1 MKKLYLFGLFLFTLL
16 LFLCFASCSN
26 DDSLKLDDSNKPRS
40 TGHYIIL
47 LKQTDFDQPQS
58 VSPSEVPVKQFLANH
73 SIDLG
78 RVTYIYTKV
87 VQGFAAQ
94 LFPDEVEQLEKDP
107 MVLLVEKDKLL
118 GLDPIEIIPDAKDKS
133 VPKPQAST
141 QTTPW
146 GVTAVGGFANTQNSS
161 RIAWIVDTGIDL
173 DHPDLNVNV
182 SLSKTFVRTGIDSTT
197 PDDYHGHGTHV
208 AGIIAA
214 KNNDFGVVGVAAGAK
229 VVAIKVLSSNGWGWD
244 SDIIAG
250 LDYITKKG
258 NAGDVVNMS
267 LGGEATQSLD
277 YAVINCANY
286 GFFMVLAAGNSS
298 INASNFSPARA
309 NGRNIYTVSAHN
321 SSNSFAWFSNFGN
334 PPIDYCA
341 PGVSIYSTYKNGS
354 YATMSG
360 TSMAAPHVAGI
371 LLANNKV
378 IFKRGYVA
386 NDPDRVPDPLA
397 SRVWR

>member
-1 MKKLYLFGLFLFTLL
+1 MKKLYSFILFLSVVPF
-16 LFLCFASCSN
+16 LFLASCSN
-26 DDSLKLDDSNKPRS
+26 DDSLKLDDSSKAKS
-40 TGHYIIL
+40 TEHYVVI
-47 LKQTDFDQPQS
+47 LKQTNSDQIQS
-58 VSPSEVPVKQFLANH
+58 VNPSEAPIKRFLVHHN
-73 SIDLG
+73 IDLD

-87 VQGFAAQ
+87 VQGFAAR
-94 LFPDEVEQLEKDP
+94 LFPEEIQQLEQDP

-118 GLDPIEIIPDAKDKS
+118 GLDPIEVIPDSKNKNI
-133 VPKPQAST
+133 PKPQAST

-146 GVTAVGGFANTQNSS
+146 GVTAVGGFVNAQNSS
-161 RIAWIVDTGIDL
+161 RMAWIIDTGIDL

-182 SLSKTFVRTGIDSTT
+182 SLSKTFVRTGIDSAT

-214 KNNDFGVVGVAAGAK
+214 KNNDFGVVGIAAGAK
-229 VVAIKVLSSNGWGWD
+229 VVAIKVLSSSGWGWD

-250 LDYITKKG
+250 LDYVTKRG

-277 YAVINCANY
+277 YAVMNCANY
-286 GFFMVLAAGNSS
+286 GFLMVLAAGNSS
-298 INASNFSPARA
+298 IDASNFSPARA

-341 PGVSIYSTYKNGS
+341 PGVSVYSTYKNGD

-371 LLANNKV
+371 LLANNKI